1 MTPFHTG
8 EISVQRRMG
17 QGQIAERV
25 GRMVR
30 AEIPGAAADFLTE
43 QPMVVVS
50 AADGSDR
57 IWAGLITG
65 PPGFIHTEDAR
76 TVVIDALPAPGD
88 PLAEILSRPRRI
100 GMIAVEPA
108 TRRRMRINGTAEP
121 RGVGSSA
128 GLRVHTNQVYSN
140 CPKYIS
146 RRHIEEMNLE
156 TGAPAVRRATQIDE
170 RTRDLITGADTFF
183 IGSADPHG
191 NTDASHRGGNP
202 GFLQVISPTR
212 LRWPDY
218 RGNSMF
224 MTLGNI
230 ETNPHCGLLVPDWRT
245 GSTIAL
251 TGTARIDW
259 EHEGTAG
266 AQCSIDFTVTEL
278 VELTK
283 ANPLRWSAPELSPA
297 NPA

>member
-1 MTPFHTG
+1 MTLFHAG

-25 GRMVR
+25 ARMVR
-30 AEIPGAAADFLTE
+30 PEIPGAAADFLTE
-43 QPMVVVS
+43 QPMVVIS
-50 AADGSDR
+50 AADDSDR
-57 IWAGLITG
+57 LWAGLITG
-65 PPGFIHTEDAR
+65 PPGFVHAEDAR

-88 PLAEILSRPRRI
+88 PLAEILTHPHRV

-121 RGVGSSA
+121 VGS
-128 GLRVHTNQVYSN
+128 GLRVHTDQVYSN

-146 RRHIEEMNLE
+146 RRHIEEVQVG
-156 TGAPAVRRATQIDE
+156 TGVPTVHRATQIDA
-170 RTRDLITGADTFF
+170 RTRGLITGADTFF
-183 IGSADPHG
+183 IGSADPQG

-230 ETNPHCGLLVPDWRT
+230 ETNPHCGLLIPDWRT
-245 GSTIAL
+245 GSTVAL

-259 EHEGTAG
+259 AHDDTAG
-266 AQCSIDFTVTEL
+266 AQCFIDFTVTEL
-278 VELTK
+278 VELTA
-283 ANPLRWSAPELSPA
+283 ANPLRWGAAELSPA